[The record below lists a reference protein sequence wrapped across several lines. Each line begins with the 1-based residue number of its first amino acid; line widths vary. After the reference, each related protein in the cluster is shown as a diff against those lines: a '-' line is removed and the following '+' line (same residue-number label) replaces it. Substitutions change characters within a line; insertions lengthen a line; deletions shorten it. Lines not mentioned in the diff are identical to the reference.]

1 MDLNLQPWGSW
12 ALTTRPKMHLD
23 VLETL
28 LSDCSDVFLYKPFF
42 PGEERTHFTCSSP
55 HSAPRVR
62 VRCGEGKI
70 GGGIVGFCWNVV
82 SQTWQKW
89 VQCDVGLANLVYT
102 RLRALWRSGGAI
114 RREREA
120 CRTDGSF
127 RGGGIVLVWEEWPY
141 VCVVYVCLF
150 HWKEWA

>member
-1 MDLNLQPWGSW
+1 MF
-12 ALTTRPKMHLD
+12 
-23 VLETL
+23 LETL

-55 HSAPRVR
+55 HSAPCVR

-114 RREREA
+114 RRERGVRNRWEFQW
-120 CRTDGSF
+120 RRDSLSL
-127 RGGGIVLVWEEWPY
+127 RGMA
-141 VCVVYVCLF
+141 VCMCGVCLSVPLKGMGLNRSVWF
-150 HWKEWA
+150 YG